1 MSWRDRLQAGQ
12 FRDAP
17 FHTEEAKG
25 KLGRRVAVHEYPKKE
40 DHYPEDMGKKAKP
53 ETLVLFVVGDDYD
66 LARDKLFKA
75 LDKPGPGTL
84 VHPYLG
90 TLQIQV
96 MDVDW
101 VIRSG
106 KGGYCQFTVEYVRAG
121 KRKYPT
127 AASANTKAVER
138 AADDAAAALKN
149 QFEKTFSVNKAP
161 DFVKQ
166 SAVSHLQKATD
177 FLQKLN
183 GSIVSKTQF
192 LTDLS
197 TQISGFSQQVQTLV
211 LQPHR
216 IASQV
221 EAIVVSAI
229 GGVNSV
235 KVALNRYSVA
245 PLVSLNSDEP
255 IVSATET
262 TTTITTVVTTSRQ
275 REQDNQAATAQLLS
289 GLVTVET
296 ARKISTESAP
306 FATVD
311 EALTSRNTLLANI
324 DTLIDNGSDDEY
336 DALSNLQT
344 AIVRRVEEIEPSLQ
358 RVNTI
363 ELQEPVPAVVLA
375 HTLYG
380 DASRAD
386 ELIQRNRVTHP
397 VFVPAGKTL
406 EVLSHG

>member
-1 MSWRDRLQAGQ
+1 MSWRDRLQAGK
-12 FRDAP
+12 FRDAA

-40 DHYPEDMGKKAKP
+40 EHYPEDMGNKVEAD
-53 ETLVLFVVGDDYD
+53 TLVLFVVGDDYD

-75 LDKPGPGTL
+75 LKKPGSGTL

-96 MDVDW
+96 VDVDW
-101 VIRSG
+101 VISSK

-138 AADDAAAALKN
+138 AADDAVAALKN
-149 QFEKTFSVNKAP
+149 QFEKSFSVDKAP
-161 DFVKQ
+161 EFVKQ
-166 SAVSHLQKATD
+166 SAVSHLQEATD

-197 TQISGFSQQVQTLV
+197 TQISSFSQQVQTLV

-235 KVALNRYSVA
+235 KVALKRYHIA

-255 IVSATET
+255 ILSATTPT
-262 TTTITTVVTTSRQ
+262 TTATTTSRQ

-311 EALTSRNTLLANI
+311 EALTSRDTLLANI
-324 DTLIDNGSDDEY
+324 DVLIDNGSDDEY
-336 DALSNLQT
+336 DALTSLQT

-363 ELQEPVPAVVLA
+363 QLQESMPAVVLA

-380 DASRAD
+380 DANRAD